1 MTDICVLREDYAEF
15 ISSSSTIHS
24 DLHKVLN
31 FDYNVRYK
39 IHIIEDDY
47 PKSKVNNSK
56 VENTISDLDKG
67 IDDD

>member
-1 MTDICVLREDYAEF
+1 MTDICVLRKDYAEF
-15 ISSSSTIHS
+15 ISSSSTIHL
-24 DLHKVLN
+24 DLQKVLK
-31 FDYNVRYK
+31 FDYNGRYK

>member
-1 MTDICVLREDYAEF
+1 MTDIIVLKKDYAEF
-15 ISSSSTIHS
+15 ISSSSTIHL
-24 DLHKVLN
+24 DLQKVLK
-31 FDYNVRYK
+31 FDYNGKYK

>member
-1 MTDICVLREDYAEF
+1 MTDIIVLKKDYAEF
-15 ISSSSTIHS
+15 ISSSSTIHL
-24 DLHKVLN
+24 DLQKVLK
-31 FDYNVRYK
+31 FDYNGRYK